1 MTQKM
6 PTPDQTCIPHRR
18 LRVNTDI
25 HCSFFAEDSWYHKGT
40 SGDEPKKFWKL
51 NTVSANI
58 ISLEVLFYAD
68 LLNYDFLR
76 DFSEAT
82 LLSVNWFCPKKPHFI
97 PSLCFQNREEVTR
110 SGLELLL
117 IIAFSFLEEEHALII
132 IAWKQL
138 WWNLSFRDDSSS

>member
-82 LLSVNWFCPKKPHFI
+82 LLSVNWFCPKKT
-97 PSLCFQNREEVTR
+97 SLHSQPLFSKSGR
-110 SGLELLL
+110 SNKVWAGT
-117 IIAFSFLEEEHALII
+117 ASYHCFSFLEEEHALII

-138 WWNLSFRDDSSS
+138 WWNLSFRDDSSF